1 MNHVLL
7 SLRMKYAVL
16 KNPDDL
22 VFVVSNNIVYVIIP
36 RSNLSIFDMRVINYG
51 SKWVHKT
58 TQRSKENSQIVRKV
72 SNKSYNNV
80 WTILG
85 ASHRGSAFPERDRT
99 V

>member
-51 SKWVHKT
+51 SK
-58 TQRSKENSQIVRKV
+58 
-72 SNKSYNNV
+72 
-80 WTILG
+80 
-85 ASHRGSAFPERDRT
+85 
-99 V
+99 